1 MTEPESKQGVSSAV
15 EEQEKVGEAMAGEKV
30 DEGRFRGEDTKERSQ
45 KGKKEGEAPWASQ
58 LPKGA
63 PGEKWQPEAWTPGAA
78 ARR

>member
-15 EEQEKVGEAMAGEKV
+15 EEPEKIGDAMAGEKV
-30 DEGRFRGEDTKERSQ
+30 DEGRFMGEGKERPQ
-45 KGKKEGEAPWASQ
+45 KGKKEGEAPWANQ

-63 PGEKWQPEAWTPGAA
+63 PGEKWQPEAWTLGPA